1 LNRQA
6 VVRSGALVTIGACVA
21 IGGACDTGRPHA
33 LDRIDPAFALGWD
46 TTAWIRTRGNCFNA
60 REGTR
65 PGAGWSIPDGRY
77 IVTLIDTTARPK
89 KTVRGRMY
97 LAVPSGK
104 DTSTTTGARLSVSDT
119 REHPLIGATD
129 FPFEQLGFVA
139 DSAAPPRGSFDPLRP
154 GVLVVHLNHQA
165 EQADPDL
172 AIWLNTP
179 ATIRGAVHTDSTGGI
194 VLAVRGGFG
203 DGFWGMWGSR
213 GVGKVRRGYFCAGW
227 IDA

>member
-1 LNRQA
+1 MKM
-6 VVRSGALVTIGACVA
+6 SGPSRGAALATILAGVTTVA
-21 IGGACDTGRPHA
+21 ACDTGRPHA
-33 LDRIDPAFALGWD
+33 LDRVDRDFALGWD

-60 REGTR
+60 REGAR
-65 PGAGWSIPDGRY
+65 PRAGWSIPYGRY

-89 KTVRGRMY
+89 LTVRGRMY

-104 DTSTTTGARLSVSDT
+104 DTSTTTAARLSVSDT
-119 REHPLIGATD
+119 KEHPLIGATD
-129 FPFEQLGFVA
+129 FPFEQLGVLP
-139 DSAAPPRGSFDPLRP
+139 DTAAPARGSFDPLRP
-154 GVLVVHLNHQA
+154 GVLVVHLNHAAPQS
-165 EQADPDL
+165 DPDL

-179 ATIRGAVHTDSTGGI
+179 ATIRGAAHPDSTGGI

-213 GVGKVRRGYFCAGW
+213 GVGRVRRGFFCAGW